1 MHPELDTHGPNT
13 PENDTEV
20 KRTLDQLF
28 RRETGRLVASL
39 VRRLGAHHL
48 TLAEDI
54 AQEALLAAART
65 WPYDGMPD
73 NPAAWL
79 NRVATNRA
87 IDLIRRQ
94 KTASEAALVNT
105 ERGSLITETLGPEDN
120 QLRLLMLCCHG
131 DVPEMDRLTLTLN
144 ICFGFSAREVA
155 RLFLKEPS
163 AISARLTRAKTKL
176 QINAP
181 DFAWPTPMELDTRIT
196 SVLKVIY
203 LAFSLGYSPREGA
216 LAVRQDTAL
225 EALHMVE
232 LLASETSAR
241 GDVCALAA
249 LLCLQAS
256 RLGSRTDD
264 EGRFVLLKAQDRKM
278 WDQALI
284 SRGFHYLAQARASDV
299 LSRYHIEAG
308 IAALHA
314 SAPSFGETDWN
325 GICGLYETLEAVTD
339 SPVAALNHAVALS
352 AAGQPDAALLKITKL
367 ECLETFTH
375 DIYFHTAKAE
385 VLLMNGD
392 KISAKAAF
400 IQAQNCIGTSTDITH
415 LEHRLSECF

>member
-1 MHPELDTHGPNT
+1 MRPEPDKPDH
-13 PENDTEV
+13 DTEV

-39 VRRLGAHHL
+39 VRRLGGNHL

-79 NRVATNRA
+79 NRVATNKA
-87 IDLIRRQ
+87 IDLIRHQ
-94 KTASEAALVNT
+94 KAANAAMMAVLPD
-105 ERGSLITETLGPEDN
+105 EDSTETNQPGPENN

-131 DVPEMDRLTLTLN
+131 DIPEMDRLVLTLN

-155 RLFLKEPS
+155 RLFMKEPS
-163 AISARLTRAKTKL
+163 AISARLTRAKARL
-176 QINAP
+176 QANAP
-181 DFAWPTPMELDTRIT
+181 DFAWPTPGEQDTRLA
-196 SVLKVIY
+196 SALKVIY
-203 LAFSLGYSPREGA
+203 LAFSLGYSPREGEV
-216 LAVRQDTAL
+216 AVRQDTAL
-225 EALHMVE
+225 EALYMAE
-232 LLASETSAR
+232 LLAGESSGR
-241 GDVCALAA
+241 GDICALAG

-256 RLGSRTDD
+256 RLGSRTDA
-264 EGRFVLLKAQDRKM
+264 EGRFVPLKAQDRAS
-278 WDQALI
+278 WDRALI
-284 SRGFHYLAQARASDV
+284 GRGLHYLAQAQASDT

-308 IAALHA
+308 IAAVHA
-314 SAPSFGETDWN
+314 SARSFEDTDWCR
-325 GICGLYETLEAVTD
+325 ICSLYETLEEITG
-339 SPVAALNHAVALS
+339 SPVATLNHAVALA
-352 AAGQPDAALLKITKL
+352 AAGQPAAALQKITTLGHDK
-367 ECLETFTH
+367 TFAD

-392 KISAKAAF
+392 RVSARAAF
-400 IQAQNCIGTSTDITH
+400 TRARNCTGTSTDLSH